1 MTDMLI
7 ESVVMAFV
15 MGGIVGAAI
24 ALSLKTSRFWGPQG
38 SDEHL
43 TAKPVPAR
51 SPQQRRSR

>member
-1 MTDMLI
+1 MTNMLI

-24 ALSLKTSRFWGPQG
+24 ALCLRSSRFWGPQG

-43 TAKPVPAR
+43 TSKPVPIR
-51 SPQQRRSR
+51 SHQRRNR